1 MASLDKAFIK
11 AYQQQG
17 TAADSIPLD
26 TSGTESLVEAL
37 EDRPLREAKKQSVVA
52 RHQGVL
58 AALQTER
65 SPAWP
70 QPAPARPAESSQ
82 EDSVQDGAETNPA
95 ETRDGLQACNE
106 DVPGF
111 LRPSKKMD
119 CPRPGSRT
127 APRLGDDTRL
137 TLGSRKD
144 VRRLDLADAE
154 SAIPKPHIAAG
165 AMETPDSEGPAAA
178 GAGTLPDTAGAEPQC
193 VDPPGT
199 APRSTS
205 PGAELEIADAL
216 PIQGERSEARPSN
229 RAGGKNAKPRTFYP
243 LLQVERMTPSPI
255 GERLQQ
261 RVSAELDRLADALMA
276 VAERGRKV
284 IGFASD
290 QPGQGVTT
298 VLGAV
303 ALRLAERRRSIAAVD
318 ANLTHPQLASEAGLL
333 PEYGWEKALETPM
346 PLEELVI
353 ESVEQPIGLMPLCRE
368 FDAAHFPDD
377 FTFFR
382 DALATFREY
391 YDLVLVDV
399 GVPCDALIGRML
411 RTLDTVLLV
420 FDARRTQTECLTDLH
435 RALNRAGVNVAGM
448 IESFDRGE

>member
-17 TAADSIPLD
+17 TAAGSIPLD
-26 TSGTESLVEAL
+26 TSGTESLVEAI

-52 RHQGVL
+52 RRQGVL

-70 QPAPARPAESSQ
+70 QPAPARPP
-82 EDSVQDGAETNPA
+82 EDSEEDSAHDPSETGPA
-95 ETRDGLQACNE
+95 ETPDSNE

-111 LRPSKKMD
+111 LRPSKKMV

-144 VRRLDLADAE
+144 VRRLDLAEPE
-154 SAIPKPHIAAG
+154 SAIPKPHLAAG
-165 AMETPDSEGPAAA
+165 GIGTPDAQGPAAA
-178 GAGTLPDTAGAEPQC
+178 GADTLPETADAEACC
-193 VDPPGT
+193 VRSPGT
-199 APRSTS
+199 ASGSTS
-205 PGAELEIADAL
+205 PGAESEDADAL
-216 PIQGERSEARPSN
+216 PVHGEGSEARPRN
-229 RAGGKNAKPRTFYP
+229 RTGAEDAETKVFYP
-243 LLQVERMTPSPI
+243 LLQVERMTPSPV

-261 RVSAELDRLADALMA
+261 QVSDELDRLADALVG

-303 ALRLAERRRSIAAVD
+303 ALRLAERRGSVAVVD
-318 ANLTHPQLASEAGLL
+318 ANLTHPQLASEVGLL
-333 PEYGWEKALETPM
+333 PEYGWEKALETPV

-353 ESVEQPIGLMPLCRE
+353 ESVEQPMGLMPLCRE

-382 DALATFREY
+382 EALIALRKH

-399 GVPCDALIGRML
+399 GVPCDVLIGRML

-435 RALNRAGVNVAGM
+435 RALSRAGVNVAGM
-448 IESFDRGE
+448 IESFGRDG